1 MKTTSIK
8 LVMTLLIALLLHPM
22 MDQQESGRYFPQTG
36 CTMRGRF
43 LSYWQQHGGLAQ
55 FGLPLTEQFYDNPD
69 SIFKPQ
75 GLLVQHFERAVFEY
89 QPENQPPNDVLLT
102 LLGSQAYKQKYPD
115 GAPNQL
121 ASRSN
126 PYYFAATGKTLGG
139 NFRAYWEGHGGLAV
153 QGYPLSDEFS
163 EVSSVDGRSYT
174 VQYFERAVFELHPE
188 NAGTQYEVLLTPL
201 GVQRYRSLLMRTRLY
216 SLDASSTG
224 EAWAGGQ
231 RGMVLHHRNGR
242 WVITNNVRTTETVT
256 DIAIP
261 APDDVWITSGSI
273 YQWQAN
279 EWLESKA
286 GFSIYRFDF
295 VTRDVAWAGS
305 LYASGVLLQYDG
317 DKWYSR
323 DYQMRDLPLDVD
335 GLDRDEVWAVSRYS
349 WYHYKTST
357 GAERQFVRDG
367 EFRSIS
373 MITGAEGWIAAG
385 GKNKLYH
392 YDGSTWQPA
401 ASPVNQPL
409 NSIEMLDS
417 STGWAVGE
425 AGTILH
431 YDGTSWQ
438 QQASPTTTTLNA
450 VKMVS
455 ANEGWAVGD
464 AGTILHYQNGVWSV
478 YSY

>member
-1 MKTTSIK
+1 
-8 LVMTLLIALLLHPM
+8 
-22 MDQQESGRYFPQTG
+22 
-36 CTMRGRF
+36 MRGRF

-188 NAGTQYEVLLTPL
+188 NAGTPYEVLLTQL
-201 GVQRYRSLLMRTRLY
+201 GTSSFRRLLLNTNLAA
-216 SLDASSTG
+216 LDVMSDGT
-224 EAWAGGQ
+224 AWAGGQ
-231 RGMVLHHRNGR
+231 RGMVLKLQQGR
-242 WVITNNVRTTETVT
+242 WVVSSNIQTTELIYAVSIVAPTEVRISRGIIYHLVSGIWQQEGNT
-256 DIAIP
+256 ESVYAIDMVS
-261 APDDVWITSGSI
+261 AT
-273 YQWQAN
+273 
-279 EWLESKA
+279 A
-286 GFSIYRFDF
+286 G
-295 VTRDVAWAGS
+295 
-305 LYASGVLLQYDG
+305 
-317 DKWYSR
+317 
-323 DYQMRDLPLDVD
+323 
-335 GLDRDEVWAVSRYS
+335 WAVSGARGGIIYRYNNNHWIIERGPLNNTPTCIDMLTLADGWVGS
-349 WYHYKTST
+349 TNGFYHYDGVNWQQVQQATYSYIRDLSMTS
-357 GAERQFVRDG
+357 AQ
-367 EFRSIS
+367 S
-373 MITGAEGWIAAG
+373 GWAVAS
-385 GKNKLYH
+385 GKDKLYH
-392 YDGSTWQPA
+392 YDSTSWQPVT
-401 ASPVNQPL
+401 SPVDQPL
-409 NSIEMLDS
+409 NSIQMLNG
-417 STGWAVGE
+417 STGWAVG
-425 AGTILH
+425 ANGTILH

-438 QQASPTTTTLNA
+438 QQASPTINNLNA

-478 YSY
+478 YNF